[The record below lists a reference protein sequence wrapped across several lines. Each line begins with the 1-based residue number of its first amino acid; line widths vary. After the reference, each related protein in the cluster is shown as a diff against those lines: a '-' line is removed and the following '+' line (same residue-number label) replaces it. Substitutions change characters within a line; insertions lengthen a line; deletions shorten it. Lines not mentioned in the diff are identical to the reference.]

1 MHERVGRLL
10 DLRRLDHRLTEL
22 GAQEFGGLLLWG
34 GVGLVLGALIV
45 ACHRTSSLAARSA
58 SWRMFALS
66 LPFMAIATSYV
77 MVSVLHP
84 ELLEAARGVGIA
96 SARIV
101 VKLLTMTLI
110 FVYALLLF
118 RDGISPEKSLH
129 HHGWV

>member
-1 MHERVGRLL
+1 
-10 DLRRLDHRLTEL
+10 
-22 GAQEFGGLLLWG
+22 
-34 GVGLVLGALIV
+34 
-45 ACHRTSSLAARSA
+45 
-58 SWRMFALS
+58 MFALS